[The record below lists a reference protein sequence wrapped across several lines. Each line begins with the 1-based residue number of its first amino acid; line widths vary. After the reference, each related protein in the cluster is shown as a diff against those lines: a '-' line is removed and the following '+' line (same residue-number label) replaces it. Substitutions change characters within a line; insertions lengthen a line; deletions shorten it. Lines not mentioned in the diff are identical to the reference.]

1 MTRRISLVFV
11 LILALVLCI
20 AVGCKYLPKT
30 EDNNKENSDEIII
43 EEVVVETHKT
53 EADEQISTIEKLPES
68 ETLSAEDKAVKT
80 EISKHIDT
88 AVDFRYNK
96 QEVLQD
102 KTFDIT
108 FSELNATTNADKVIY
123 KNNLGDE
130 FKYDINT
137 GELAVVKIDSA
148 VTEKTNNSIDISTAY
163 EIARTYVSKECNI
176 DEYTVDVYE
185 ESEEG
190 YVFWY
195 VRYIGGYA
203 TSDAF
208 RIKIGFDG
216 SIVYFNNTTNTFAGK
231 NLGFSKDFID
241 EKINE
246 TLGDKNI
253 EVGTI
258 TINLHDNKVCVI
270 CSYTMTD
277 ESGGKSGLNT
287 IIPLE

>member
-108 FSELNATTNADKVIY
+108 FSEIDQSSNYERVIY
-123 KNNLGDE
+123 KNELGDE
-130 FKYDINT
+130 FAYN
-137 GELAVVKIDSA
+137 
-148 VTEKTNNSIDISTAY
+148 TNNGKLRYAVIESVAVKKTAESIDCETAQQIATEYISANCDISRY
-163 EIARTYVSKECNI
+163 IMSQQKEIDTGYYFCYTRYIGSYPSVDRFSVQIGYDGNIVYISDFTDTFTGKELNLDEIFI
-176 DEYTVDVYE
+176 DAKIRECLDETKVDWD
-185 ESEEG
+185 SITICLNEG
-190 YVFWY
+190 KLA
-195 VRYIGGYA
+195 VRYIIPEQHA
-203 TSDAF
+203 VA
-208 RIKIGFDG
+208 
-216 SIVYFNNTTNTFAGK
+216 V
-231 NLGFSKDFID
+231 L
-241 EKINE
+241 
-246 TLGDKNI
+246 
-253 EVGTI
+253 
-258 TINLHDNKVCVI
+258 
-270 CSYTMTD
+270 
-277 ESGGKSGLNT
+277 
-287 IIPLE
+287 PLE

>member
-1 MTRRISLVFV
+1 MKKYIVLV
-11 LILALVLCI
+11 LICALTLVVLLT
-20 AVGCKYLPKT
+20 GCKKT
-30 EDNNKENSDEIII
+30 ESVDESSYVI
-43 EEVVVETHKT
+43 EQVVEEETHKT
-53 EADEQISTIEKLPES
+53 EADEQILTIEKLPES
-68 ETLSAEDKAVKT
+68 ESLSAEDKAVKT

-216 SIVYFNNTTNTFAGK
+216 SIVYFNNTTSTFAGK

-241 EKINE
+241 KKINE